1 MVKNMSNVFARNRK
15 ETTLETLNVAREL
28 SITTYK
34 LIMNEKKIPKK
45 HRYFIGKS
53 LFNTTEKI
61 IENIFRANNI
71 FPRTKE
77 DLLRRKAYQEKAN
90 QECSLFLNFLELYS
104 SVLPELSYKD
114 IEKLTNL
121 AIRIKQM
128 LTNWI
133 KSDSK
138 EFEKLTG

>member
-1 MVKNMSNVFARNRK
+1 MSNLYAKDRK
-15 ETTLETLNVAREL
+15 VTTLETLNVARNL

-53 LFNTTEKI
+53 LFNTTEKV
-61 IENIFRANNI
+61 IENIYRANNI
-71 FPRTKE
+71 FPRTNE
-77 DLLRRKAYQEKAN
+77 DLLKRKEYQECAS

-104 SVLPELSYKD
+104 NVLPELSYKD
-114 IEKLTNL
+114 IEKLSNL

-138 EFEKLTG
+138 EFNKLAD